1 MPVINKE
8 SKRMGSLAVT
18 EFVDSVG
25 SNGVT
30 YTLQDTTVQ
39 QETLAI
45 YNISPV
51 DLLVSVGTQS
61 NVSVP
66 AYRGIKLTETFTS
79 FTIQSVSGVGGF
91 RATCSYEDA
100 DETRRTGF
108 HEKVYVAN
116 GGHGD
121 TISYCSR
128 SCWEH
133 FRKTTC

>member
-1 MPVINKE
+1 MPVISQE
-8 SKRMGSLAVT
+8 TKRMGSLAVT

-45 YNISPV
+45 NNISPV

-66 AYRGIKLTETFTS
+66 AYRSITLTESFTA

-91 RATCSYEDA
+91 RAKCSYEDA
-100 DETRRTGF
+100 DEQD
-108 HEKVYVAN
+108 EK
-116 GGHGD
+116 D
-121 TISYCSR
+121 FFSK
-128 SCWEH
+128 
-133 FRKTTC
+133 FTTQMADLMEYSPI